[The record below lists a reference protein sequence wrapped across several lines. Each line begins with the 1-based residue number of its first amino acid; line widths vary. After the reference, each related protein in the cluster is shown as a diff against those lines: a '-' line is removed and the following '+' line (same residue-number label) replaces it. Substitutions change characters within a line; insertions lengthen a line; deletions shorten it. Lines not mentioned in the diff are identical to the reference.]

1 MWRGRAAF
9 NRLRRLLLLYGLAW
23 LRLQGVYGEMGNPV
37 EAKGTQG
44 DSITLPGAVNMDQV
58 VALTWSKVEGS
69 GQIRIAVYMYKPKG
83 TGEQSNSLGPL
94 KGRAELT
101 DRGSLRIKDLKL
113 RDEGMYVLTAL
124 LEEVGPKERHVSLEV
139 IVPPKLELNPRQDVY
154 ERRGKAVKL
163 TCTVSHARPMVKYIR
178 WEKDGGPVD
187 QHHEATTYPGKDSYE
202 SVLSLRNLTKSDSG
216 NYTCVTGHLE
226 RIVAA
231 SRHVEVHYPATIVNA
246 SDLVVAP
253 VLTKVTLWCVAEG
266 NPPPNITWYKLGWQ
280 NEPTATL
287 EPSDSTRNNII
298 FNEIHRNDSGKYACS
313 AANGI
318 GKQDWRTI
326 SLVVRDST
334 LNSGIKT
341 PLIKSRWETALLGTL
356 AGAAVVFLCIL
367 IALACRG
374 NGRGMR
380 DNPKL
385 VAISPPIYSYHPSYK
400 QSMELRSLRH
410 TDSTSSTVVTRS
422 GKVFARAL
430 CDYSPQ
436 DDNELPLQTNDVI
449 EVLSDQNGGWW
460 FGSVQGK
467 VGLFPAKCV
476 EILVCKDRQDGKKCY
491 ARALYDY
498 DPCEEGELQL
508 QVGDVMEIV
517 SREDPGWWYGYLRGK
532 VGLFPS
538 NYVEVVPESSVGDLS
553 ELSPIRSRE
562 PDVTLGASSAST
574 LPAADVQLLT
584 SKVNGQH
591 RASCAVHSSTKRCNS
606 GYGGD
611 QDSSGYHDSSGY
623 GMEEDSNNSQEQYE
637 FRNYQKPSRRK
648 SGSSNKGRKLSR
660 RSSEPVSN
668 SSNPEADNCQPEVCH
683 CNECSEAN
691 QGQYTSTQPAG
702 QTRSASQ
709 NNCDRNTTDN
719 QDSRTRH
726 TSSSRRS
733 SSVRCHSSRSDSLR
747 CHSDNSGSFRCF
759 DGYPE
764 SVYGGSDTN
773 VERYYLRPE
782 GERQE
787 PDSFLGSSVSGSFP
801 PSDQIDSSL
810 DGSDNEVRRYDSDGL
825 HSIEA

>member
-1 MWRGRAAF
+1 MWRRASD
-9 NRLRRLLLLYGLAW
+9 RLRRLLLLYGIAW
-23 LRLQGVYGEMGNPV
+23 LRLQGVHGEMGNPV

-44 DSITLPGAVNMDQV
+44 DSITLPGAVSMDQV

-94 KGRAELT
+94 KGRAELM

-253 VLTKVTLWCVAEG
+253 VLTKVTLWCVADG
-266 NPPPNITWYKLGWQ
+266 NPPPNITWFKLGWQ

-574 LPAADVQLLT
+574 LPAADVQLLS

-591 RASCAVHSSTKRCNS
+591 RASCAMHSSTKRCNS

-623 GMEEDSNNSQEQYE
+623 GMEEDSNTSHEQYE

-683 CNECSEAN
+683 CNECTEAN
-691 QGQYTSTQPAG
+691 QGQYTSTQPAA
-702 QTRSASQ
+702 QNPRSASQ
-709 NNCDRNTTDN
+709 NNCDQNTTDN
-719 QDSRTRH
+719 RDSRTRH
-726 TSSSRRS
+726 SSRRS

-764 SVYGGSDTN
+764 SVYGGSETN